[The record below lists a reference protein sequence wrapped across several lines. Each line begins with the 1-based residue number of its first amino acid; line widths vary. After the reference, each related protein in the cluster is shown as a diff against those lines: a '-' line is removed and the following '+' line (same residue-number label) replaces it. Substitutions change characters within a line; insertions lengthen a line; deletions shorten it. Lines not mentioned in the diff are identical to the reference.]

1 MPVKRW
7 HFAQLK
13 SEKLRDAT
21 TPFCPAGSLDP
32 ADDALEGELGFA
44 ACRVLMKA
52 LWLGR
57 LARPDL
63 VKPIGDL
70 ASFVQKWSRNCDKQ
84 LHRLVCYINSTVNST
99 LVGTVQDSTEDLHL
113 SLYVDADFAGERDA
127 KSTSGGFLILSGPHT
142 HFPLAWV
149 SKRQTSV
156 SRSTTEA
163 EIVSLAYSLY
173 QEALPALSLWELI
186 LDRPFHLKIHE
197 DNQATILVARKGF
210 SSKLRCVQRTHK
222 VNLACIA
229 EQLESEH
236 ISIEYVQTDM
246 QSADIFTKALPP
258 NKWDHAIRLLGI
270 RVDLPEKLQDVRE
283 SRAAKAAA

>member
-1 MPVKRW
+1 M
-7 HFAQLK
+7 
-13 SEKLRDAT
+13 
-21 TPFCPAGSLDP
+21 
-32 ADDALEGELGFA
+32 
-44 ACRVLMKA
+44 
-52 LWLGR
+52 
-57 LARPDL
+57 
-63 VKPIGDL
+63 
-70 ASFVQKWSRNCDKQ
+70 
-84 LHRLVCYINSTVNST
+84 
-99 LVGTVQDSTEDLHL
+99 
-113 SLYVDADFAGERDA
+113 
-127 KSTSGGFLILSGPHT
+127 ILSNPHT

-197 DNQATILVARKGF
+197 DNLLVARKGF

-270 RVDLPEKLQDVRE
+270 RVDLPEKLEDVRE

>member
-1 MPVKRW
+1 MV
-7 HFAQLK
+7 
-13 SEKLRDAT
+13 
-21 TPFCPAGSLDP
+21 
-32 ADDALEGELGFA
+32 
-44 ACRVLMKA
+44 
-52 LWLGR
+52 
-57 LARPDL
+57 
-63 VKPIGDL
+63 
-70 ASFVQKWSRNCDKQ
+70 
-84 LHRLVCYINSTVNST
+84 
-99 LVGTVQDSTEDLHL
+99 
-113 SLYVDADFAGERDA
+113 
-127 KSTSGGFLILSGPHT
+127 LSGPHT

-163 EIVSLAYSLY
+163 EMVSLAYSLY

-197 DNQATILVARKGF
+197 GNQATILVAKKGF

-258 NKWDHAIRLLGI
+258 NKSDHAIRLLGI
-270 RVDLPEKLQDVRE
+270 RVDLPEKLEDVRE
-283 SRAAKAAA
+283 SRFAKAAA

>member
-1 MPVKRW
+1 M
-7 HFAQLK
+7 
-13 SEKLRDAT
+13 
-21 TPFCPAGSLDP
+21 
-32 ADDALEGELGFA
+32 
-44 ACRVLMKA
+44 
-52 LWLGR
+52 
-57 LARPDL
+57 
-63 VKPIGDL
+63 
-70 ASFVQKWSRNCDKQ
+70 
-84 LHRLVCYINSTVNST
+84 
-99 LVGTVQDSTEDLHL
+99 
-113 SLYVDADFAGERDA
+113 DADFAGERDA
-127 KSTSGGFLILSGPHT
+127 NSTSGGFLVLSGPHT

-186 LDRPFHLKIHE
+186 LDRPFHLKIHV
-197 DNQATILVARKGF
+197 DNQATILVAKRDF

-229 EQLESEH
+229 EQLESDH
-236 ISIEYVQTDM
+236 ISIEYVKTDM

-270 RVDLPEKLQDVRE
+270 RVDLPEKLEDVRE
-283 SRAAKAAA
+283 SRSAKAAA

>member
-1 MPVKRW
+1 MVRTRI
-7 HFAQLK
+7 FR
-13 SEKLRDAT
+13 LRG
-21 TPFCPAGSLDP
+21 CP
-32 ADDALEGELGFA
+32 
-44 ACRVLMKA
+44 K
-52 LWLGR
+52 GR
-57 LARPDL
+57 HRSPDQRP
-63 VKPIGDL
+63 
-70 ASFVQKWSRNCDKQ
+70 RR
-84 LHRLVCYINSTVNST
+84 RLY
-99 LVGTVQDSTEDLHL
+99 L
-113 SLYVDADFAGERDA
+113 S
-127 KSTSGGFLILSGPHT
+127 HN
-142 HFPLAWV
+142 
-149 SKRQTSV
+149 
-156 SRSTTEA
+156 
-163 EIVSLAYSLY
+163 YSLY

-197 DNQATILVARKGF
+197 DKQATILVARKGF

-270 RVDLPEKLQDVRE
+270 RVDLPEKLEDVRE